1 MKRNSIIL
9 LFYFVFFV
17 AQAQIWTKALD
28 EDLYNSRVK
37 LIDEFMDRFNGKE
50 ISPNL
55 SSTDSML
62 LEKNICNLFDMEMV
76 MGQSDS
82 VRSAIIEFAQEAVAS
97 GVKLNY
103 SDTTWY
109 AKATCMG
116 TLKSKPIEFTLF
128 LRVEPRGNDMYKWV
142 ISKAEGD
149 IFNLTPNGDNE
160 KVMIGPDSHE
170 TNFMKLHDL
179 TNTKDDYI
187 TLYAQNSYQVDP
199 TTVFY
204 TLVYNNLL
212 NIDGVVDLEFTF
224 EQIPN
229 YVFSIKNFER
239 ESSNAGW
246 LISRLEKNDTIIATT
261 NSK

>member
-1 MKRNSIIL
+1 MRRNSIII
-9 LFYFVFFV
+9 LFSFVV
-17 AQAQIWTKALD
+17 AIVQAQVWIKALD
-28 EDLYNSRVK
+28 KDLYNSRVK
-37 LIDEFMDRFNGKE
+37 LIDEFIDRFNGDE

-55 SSTDSML
+55 SPNDSML

-76 MGQSDS
+76 MEQPDS

-103 SDTTWY
+103 SDSTWY
-109 AKATCMG
+109 AKALCMG
-116 TLKSKPIEFTLF
+116 KLKSKPVEFTLF
-128 LRVEPRGNDMYKWV
+128 LRVEPRCRDMYKWV
-142 ISKAEGD
+142 ISGADGD
-149 IFNLTPNGDNE
+149 IFKLTPSGGDE

-170 TNFMKLHDL
+170 TNFMKLYDL
-179 TNTKDDYI
+179 TNVKDDYI

-212 NIDGVVDLEFTF
+212 NIEGVVDLEFTF

-239 ESSNAGW
+239 DSSNAGW
-246 LISRLEKNDTIIATT
+246 LISRLEKNDTIIAITT
-261 NSK
+261 SK